1 MNKYIKI
8 TSLSL
13 ALLITISC
21 TDNFEKL
28 NINPNAPTLDD
39 PAVATA
45 AADALFS
52 AAISNGLMRSFEFQR
67 VQSLYADLYAQYF
80 ANSINYFAS
89 DRYQVNQAW
98 LNAGWNLFYP
108 RDINNLITIIKS
120 PNATKNQKLVA
131 RVWKVFLFH
140 RMVDFYGDIPYFNA
154 AEPDKPEVYDT
165 QQAIYDDM
173 FKELKAAADGL
184 DVTVLSYRSKDVI
197 FGAGSGFNNSS
208 TDLTNTSRWKS
219 FTNTLRMRLAMRIS
233 KADPVRAKKEFEE
246 AMTSGGMS
254 SNLDIAQ
261 ARVNADQRNAL
272 NQITDFN
279 EFRMGATS
287 ESILNGYEDPRLQV
301 FFRPAVGGTGT
312 SAAFTGKY
320 NGIQNGLNAG
330 DLTSPENLA
339 SNNSNVG
346 VNFGTATSA
355 TNPRVCLTY
364 AEHCF
369 LMAEASLNGWA
380 VTGTAKEWYEK
391 GVTASMQQYV
401 TGVATSAIT
410 AYLNST
416 KTPTN
421 PVGLS
426 RPVSTLPPSFSNLVA
441 QQREQIA
448 IQKWIALYP
457 DGFEAW
463 SEFRRTGFPKLY
475 TPANYDPSSDV
486 KVGDFIQRLPYTDDM
501 RNRNVE
507 GVKAAENRM
516 GGAGQAVKLWFA
528 GGK

>member
-13 ALLITISC
+13 AFLIGVSC
-21 TDNFEKL
+21 TNNFENL
-28 NINPNAPTLDD
+28 NINSNAPTLDN

-45 AADALFS
+45 ASDALFS

-67 VQSLYADLYAQYF
+67 VQSLYADLYSQYF
-80 ANSINYFAS
+80 ATSINYFAS
-89 DRYQVNQAW
+89 DRYQINQAW

-108 RDINNLITIIKS
+108 RDINNLVTIIKS
-120 PNATKNQKLVA
+120 PNASPNQKLIA

-154 AEPDKPEVYDT
+154 AEPDKLEVFDS
-165 QQAIYDDM
+165 QQVIYDDM

-184 DVTVLSYRSKDVI
+184 DVSIPSYTGKDVI
-197 FGAGSGFNNSS
+197 FGAGGGFNNSS
-208 TDLTNTSRWKS
+208 TAANNTARWKS

-233 KADPVRAKKEFEE
+233 KADPTRAKREFEE
-246 AMTSGGMS
+246 AMTSGGMA

-287 ESILNGYEDPRLQV
+287 ESILNGYEDPRLPS
-301 FFRPAVGGTGT
+301 FFRPAIGGTGAN
-312 SAAFTGKY
+312 AAFTGRY
-320 NGIQNGLNAG
+320 NGIQNGLNPG
-330 DLTSPENLA
+330 DFTQPENLS

-346 VNFGTATSA
+346 VNYGTATSA
-355 TNPRVCLTY
+355 TNPRVVLTY

-369 LMAEASLNGWA
+369 LMAEAALNGWA
-380 VTGTAKEWYEK
+380 VTGSAKEWYER
-391 GVTASMQQYV
+391 GVAASMQQYV
-401 TGVATSAIT
+401 PGVATSAIS
-410 AYLNST
+410 AYLSST
-416 KTPTN
+416 KTPTT
-421 PVGLS
+421 PVGLG
-426 RPVSTLPPSFSNLVA
+426 RPVSTLSPNFSSTVL
-441 QQREQIA
+441 QQREQIG
-448 IQKWIALYP
+448 IQKWIAVYP

-463 SEFRRTGFPKLY
+463 SEFRRTGFPRLY
-475 TPANYDPSSDV
+475 APANYDPTSDV
-486 KVGDFIQRLPYTDDM
+486 KSGDFIQRLPYTDDM
-501 RNRNVE
+501 RNRNME

>member
-8 TSLSL
+8 TFLNL
-13 ALLITISC
+13 AILITISC

-52 AAISNGLMRSFEFQR
+52 AAISNGLMRSGEFQR

-80 ANSINYFAS
+80 ATSINYFAS

-108 RDINNLITIIKS
+108 RDINNLVTIIKS
-120 PNATKNQKLVA
+120 PNASKNQKLIA

-173 FKELKAAADGL
+173 FKELKAASDGL
-184 DVTVLSYRSKDVI
+184 DLAVVTSYSTTKDVI
-197 FGAGSGFNNSS
+197 YSG
-208 TDLTNTSRWKS
+208 NTIRWKA
-219 FTNTLRMRLAMRIS
+219 FANTLRMRLAMRIS
-233 KADPVRAKKEFEE
+233 KADPTRAKKEFEE
-246 AMTSGGMS
+246 AMTAGGLV

-301 FFRPAVGGTGT
+301 FFRPAVGGAGT
-312 SAAFTGKY
+312 SAAYVGKY
-320 NGIQNGLNAG
+320 NGIQNGLNPG
-330 DLTSPENLA
+330 DLTSPENLI

-346 VNFGTATSA
+346 VNYSTATSA

-380 VTGTAKEWYEK
+380 VTGSAKEWYEK

-410 AYLNST
+410 AYLSST
-416 KTPTN
+416 KTPTT
-421 PVGLS
+421 PVGIS
-426 RPVSTLPPSFSNLVA
+426 RPVSTLSPSFSNLVA

-463 SEFRRTGFPKLY
+463 SEFRRTGFPRLNP
-475 TPANYDPSSDV
+475 PANYDPTSDV

>member
-28 NINPNAPTLDD
+28 NINSNAPTLDN

-52 AAISNGLMRSFEFQR
+52 AAESNGLMLSFEFQR
-67 VQSLYADLYAQYF
+67 VQWLYADLYAQYF

-98 LNAGWNLFYP
+98 LNAGWNLLYP
-108 RDINNLITIIKS
+108 RDINNLVTIIKS
-120 PNATKNQKLVA
+120 PNATPNQKLVA

-154 AEPDKPEVYDT
+154 AEPDKPEVFDS

-184 DVTVLSYRSKDVI
+184 DVTVQSYSGKDVI
-197 FGAGSGFNNSS
+197 FGVGNGFNNSA
-208 TDLTNTSRWKS
+208 TMANNTARWKS
-219 FTNTLRMRLAMRIS
+219 FTNTLRMRLAIRIS
-233 KADPVRAKKEFEE
+233 KADPVRAKKEFED

-254 SNLDIAQ
+254 ANSELAQ
-261 ARVNADQRNAL
+261 ARVNALRPNAL

-287 ESILNGYEDPRLQV
+287 ESILTGYEDPRLPV

-312 SAAFTGKY
+312 SAAYVGRY
-320 NGIQNGLNAG
+320 NGIQNGLSPS
-330 DLTSPENLA
+330 DLTQPENLS

-346 VNFGTATSA
+346 VIFGTANSF
-355 TNPRVCLTY
+355 TNSRIVLTY

-369 LMAEASLNGWA
+369 LMAEAALNGWA
-380 VTGTAKEWYEK
+380 VSGPAKEWYEK
-391 GVTASMQQYV
+391 GVTASMQQHV
-401 TGVATSAIT
+401 AGVATSAIT

-416 KTPTN
+416 KVPSTPA
-421 PVGLS
+421 GLS
-426 RPVSTLPPSFSNLVA
+426 RPTSILPPRFSGIISE
-441 QQREQIA
+441 QREQIA
-448 IQKWIALYP
+448 IQKWIAVYP
-457 DGFEAW
+457 DGFEGW
-463 SEFRRTGFPKLY
+463 SEFRRTGFPRLY

-486 KVGDFIQRLPYTDDM
+486 KSGDFIQRLPYTDDM
-501 RNRNVE
+501 RNRNVD

-516 GGAGQAVKLWFA
+516 GGAGQSVKLWFA

>member
-1 MNKYIKI
+1 MIKYIKI

-13 ALLITISC
+13 ALLIGVSC

-28 NINPNAPTLDD
+28 NINSNAPTLDD

-52 AAISNGLMRSFEFQR
+52 ASISNGLMRSFEFQR

-80 ANSINYFAS
+80 ATSINYFAS

-108 RDINNLITIIKS
+108 RDINNLVTIIKS
-120 PNATKNQKLVA
+120 PNASKNQKLIA

-154 AEPDKPEVYDT
+154 AEPDKPEVYDS
-165 QQAIYDDM
+165 QQVIYDDM
-173 FKELKAAADGL
+173 FKELKAASDGL
-184 DVTVLSYRSKDVI
+184 DLTVATSYSTTKDVI
-197 FGAGSGFNNSS
+197 YAG
-208 TDLTNTSRWKS
+208 NTAKWKA
-219 FTNTLRMRLAMRIS
+219 FANTLRMRLAMRIS
-233 KADPVRAKKEFEE
+233 KADPARAKKEFEE
-246 AMTSGGMS
+246 AMAAGGLA
-254 SNLDIAQ
+254 SNADIAQ
-261 ARVNADQRNAL
+261 AKVNADQRNAL

-287 ESILNGYEDPRLQV
+287 ESILNGFEDPRLPV
-301 FFRPAVGGTGT
+301 FFRPAVGGTGI
-312 SAAFTGKY
+312 SAAYTGKY
-320 NGIQNGLNAG
+320 NGIQNGLNPG
-330 DLTSPENLA
+330 DLTQSENLS

-346 VNFGTATSA
+346 VNYGTATSA

-369 LMAEASLNGWA
+369 LMAEAVLNGWA
-380 VTGTAKEWYEK
+380 VTGSAKEWYDR
-391 GVTASMQQYV
+391 GVTASMQQY
-401 TGVATSAIT
+401 TTVAASAIT
-410 AYLNST
+410 AYLNSAKIPMT
-416 KTPTN
+416 

-426 RPVSTLPPSFSNLVA
+426 RPISTLSPNFSSVA
-441 QQREQIA
+441 SEQREQIG

-475 TPANYDPSSDV
+475 PPANYDPSSDV
-486 KVGDFIQRLPYTDDM
+486 KSGDFIQRLPYTDDM
-501 RNRNVE
+501 RNRNIN
-507 GVKAAENRM
+507 GVKSAESRM